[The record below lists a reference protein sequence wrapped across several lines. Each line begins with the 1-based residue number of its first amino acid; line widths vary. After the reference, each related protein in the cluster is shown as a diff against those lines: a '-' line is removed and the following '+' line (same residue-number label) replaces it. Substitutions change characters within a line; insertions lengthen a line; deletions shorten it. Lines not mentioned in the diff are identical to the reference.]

1 MPNKHEKNESNAVL
15 KHKAMSLS
23 FAVLSSVLFAS
34 HALAS
39 PINTENVLQSLNQ
52 ERTSRGLPKLTIDPD
67 LTSAASL
74 KSKDMLNRNYFEHF
88 AFGLSPW
95 DFIRNAGYN
104 YLYAGENLAMD
115 FNTSEGMVSAW
126 MNSPA
131 HRDNILNPDFRET
144 GLGIIKGEF
153 TENGKSHTTTMVT
166 DMFGREKPTIVKA
179 FDYITKDLFKN
190 LF

>member
-1 MPNKHEKNESNAVL
+1 MQNKHKKIESNL
-15 KHKAMSLS
+15 IKHKALSLS
-23 FAVLSSVLFAS
+23 FAVLASSLFVSRAF
-34 HALAS
+34 AS
-39 PINTENVLQSLNQ
+39 PISTDNVLYSINQ
-52 ERTSRGLPKLTIDPD
+52 ERTSRGLQKLTIDPD

-95 DFIRNAGYN
+95 DFIHNAGYN

-144 GLGIIKGEF
+144 GIGIIKGEF
-153 TENGKSHTTTMVT
+153 SEDGKARTTTMVT

-179 FDYITKDLFKN
+179 FDYITKN
-190 LF
+190 LFRNLF